1 MCVPNHTELGSA
13 MKQPPQIEIS
23 NRDQA
28 EDIIDAVNQ
37 ALKSEGLQFIFAG
50 GRDGVVVYKLVPAH
64 KDQTN
69 P

>member
-1 MCVPNHTELGSA
+1 